1 MNPKKSTTNR
11 TTAARQV
18 GKEDPDEVGALI
30 HLLEEVNHH
39 LSTLNRAY
47 EQSKQAFQEAIERVS
62 HLEDRFSRLDAVLSR
77 LELLESEVH
86 DLTRGYLERLEAME
100 RRQAAIE
107 STGQDRA
114 A

>member
-1 MNPKKSTTNR
+1 MNPKKSTTNK
-11 TTAARQV
+11 TTAAPQV

-30 HLLEEVNHH
+30 LLLEEVNHH
-39 LSTLNRAY
+39 LSTLTRAY

-62 HLEDRFSRLDAVLSR
+62 HLKNRFSRLDAVLSR

-86 DLTRGYLERLEAME
+86 EKTQKKQKQQKTKK

-107 STGQDRA
+107 STEQD
-114 A
+114 